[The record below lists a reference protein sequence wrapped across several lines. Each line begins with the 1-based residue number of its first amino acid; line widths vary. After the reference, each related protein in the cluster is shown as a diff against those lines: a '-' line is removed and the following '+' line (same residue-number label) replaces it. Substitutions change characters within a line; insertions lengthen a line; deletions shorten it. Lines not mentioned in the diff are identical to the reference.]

1 MRLAFKPCSLLFKI
15 EIVLKQ
21 IDILIVG
28 DFPPA
33 THTGISMVNALVCD
47 ILVAQNKIVQV
58 IDESAWA
65 YRGIKRIFRYLF
77 SSHFTL
83 VKVLL
88 SYKPKYVYL
97 NIPLS
102 FAGQMRLLI
111 TCLIVKTYSHRSN
124 LIGHIHRGDIKFW
137 VIKSLVNKFILAVNL
152 RLFNKVVV
160 LSKKFEYDLLNYY
173 PKTNSAVI
181 PNTSLLEGFISKG
194 KPHYNNKFI
203 CISNIIRTKGIGDL
217 VNAFSDTRLKNFHVT
232 IVGNIYDRDFYDELI
247 AIKSSNVEFI
257 TNTNRQAVAELLAN
271 SYCLILPSWNE
282 GQPLVILEAMSI
294 GIPIISTNVGDIPD
308 MVGSDY
314 PFLFEPHDINMLID
328 RVLTFSN
335 FEKKQELIEQL
346 LYRYSSNYSKHVF
359 TKNILE
365 LFS

>member
-1 MRLAFKPCSLLFKI
+1 MAGKSCTLLFKI
-15 EIVLKQ
+15 KIVLKH

-33 THTGISMVNALVCD
+33 THTGISMVNALVRD
-47 ILVAQNKIVQV
+47 ILVGHNKIVQV

-65 YRGIKRIFRYLF
+65 YRGIKRAFRYLF

-83 VKVLL
+83 VRVLL

-102 FAGQMRLLI
+102 LAGQVRLLL
-111 TCLIVKTYSHRSN
+111 TCFIVKIFSRYSN
-124 LIGHIHRGDIKFW
+124 QIGHIHRGDIRCW
-137 VIKSLVNKFILAVNL
+137 VVKSLINRLILGVNL

-160 LSKKFEYDLLNYY
+160 LSKKFEYDLLVFY
-173 PKTNSAVI
+173 PKTNSIVI
-181 PNTSLLEGFISKG
+181 PNTSLLEGFISKS
-194 KPHYNNKFI
+194 KTHYNSNNFI

-217 VNAFSDTRLKNFHVT
+217 VSAFSEPPLKNFHLVV
-232 IVGNIYDRDFYDELI
+232 VGNIYDRDFYDELM
-247 AIKSSNVEFI
+247 ALKSSNVEFI
-257 TNTNRQAVAELLAN
+257 TNTDRQTVAELLAN
-271 SYCLILPSWNE
+271 SDSLILPSWNE

-294 GIPIISTNVGDIPD
+294 GIPIISTNVGDIPN
-308 MVGSDY
+308 MVGNDY

-328 RVLTFSN
+328 RVLAFSN
-335 FEKKQELIEQL
+335 FEKKKELSEQL

-359 TKNILE
+359 TKNILG